1 MLVDIP
7 YDPAHTC
14 CFSGS
19 RPEKL
24 GFDWQHEPYF
34 FDVLRTDLRAAIRH
48 AVDLEYRRFITG
60 MSRGFDLWAAEEVIN
75 LQREFPHL
83 QLIAAIRHAVDLEY
97 RRFITGMS
105 RGFDLWAAEEVI
117 NLQREF
123 PHLQL
128 IAAIPFAGMETRWE
142 PYWRNLFAHAHQ
154 GADYEVY
161 LSDRFL
167 PGCYHAR
174 DNYMVQQSSRIIC
187 WNNGTLGG
195 TAYTCQYAERRG
207 ITSDRFLPGCYHA
220 RDNYMVQQSSRIIC
234 WNNGTLGGTAYT
246 CQYAERRGITLDNI
260 HRPYYSLSS
269 MP

>member
-7 YDPAHTC
+7 YDPSHTC

-24 GFDWQHEPYF
+24 GFDWQREPYF

-75 LQREFPHL
+75 LQ
-83 QLIAAIRHAVDLEY
+83 
-97 RRFITGMS
+97 
-105 RGFDLWAAEEVI
+105 W
-117 NLQREF
+117 EF

-128 IAAIPFAGMETRWE
+128 IAAIPFVGMETRWE
-142 PYWRNLFAHAHQ
+142 PYWRDLYTQICEHCE
-154 GADYEVY
+154 YESRM
-161 LSDRFL
+161 SDRFV

-174 DNYMVQQSSRIIC
+174 DEYMVRHSSR
-187 WNNGTLGG
+187 
-195 TAYTCQYAERRG
+195 
-207 ITSDRFLPGCYHA
+207 
-220 RDNYMVQQSSRIIC
+220 VIC

>member
-24 GFDWQHEPYF
+24 GFDWQREPYF

-83 QLIAAIRHAVDLEY
+83 QLIAAI
-97 RRFITGMS
+97 
-105 RGFDLWAAEEVI
+105 
-117 NLQREF
+117 
-123 PHLQL
+123 
-128 IAAIPFAGMETRWE
+128 PFAGMETHWE
-142 PYWRNLFAHAHQ
+142 PYWRDLYTQICEHCEYRSCMFN
-154 GADYEVY
+154 
-161 LSDRFL
+161 RFT
-167 PGCYHAR
+167 PRCYHAR
-174 DNYMVQQSSRIIC
+174 DEYMVQHSSRVIC

-195 TAYTCQYAERRG
+195 TAYTCQYAER
-207 ITSDRFLPGCYHA
+207 H
-220 RDNYMVQQSSRIIC
+220 
-234 WNNGTLGGTAYT
+234 
-246 CQYAERRGITLDNI
+246 GITLDNI

>member
-24 GFDWQHEPYF
+24 GFDWQREPYF
-34 FDVLRTDLRAAIRH
+34 LDVLRTDLRTAIRH
-48 AVDLEYRRFITG
+48 AVELEY
-60 MSRGFDLWAAEEVIN
+60 
-75 LQREFPHL
+75 H
-83 QLIAAIRHAVDLEY
+83 
-97 RRFITGMS
+97 RFITGMS

-142 PYWRNLFAHAHQ
+142 PYWRDLYTQICEHCE
-154 GADYEVY
+154 YESQM
-161 LSDRFL
+161 SDRFVS
-167 PGCYHAR
+167 GCYHAR
-174 DNYMVQQSSRIIC
+174 DEYMVRHSSRVIC
-187 WNNGTLGG
+187 WNNGTSGG
-195 TAYTCQYAERRG
+195 TAYTCKYAERRG
-207 ITSDRFLPGCYHA
+207 
-220 RDNYMVQQSSRIIC
+220 V
-234 WNNGTLGGTAYT
+234 
-246 CQYAERRGITLDNI
+246 TLDNI
-260 HRPYYSLSS
+260 HRPYYGLSA

>member
-24 GFDWQHEPYF
+24 GFDWQREPYF

-83 QLIAAIRHAVDLEY
+83 QLIAAI
-97 RRFITGMS
+97 
-105 RGFDLWAAEEVI
+105 
-117 NLQREF
+117 
-123 PHLQL
+123 
-128 IAAIPFAGMETRWE
+128 PFSGMETRWE
-142 PYWRNLFAHAHQ
+142 PYWRDLYAQICEHCEYRSCMFN
-154 GADYEVY
+154 
-161 LSDRFL
+161 RFT
-167 PGCYHAR
+167 PRCYHAR
-174 DNYMVQQSSRIIC
+174 DEYMVQHSSRVIC

-195 TAYTCQYAERRG
+195 TAYTCQYAER
-207 ITSDRFLPGCYHA
+207 H
-220 RDNYMVQQSSRIIC
+220 
-234 WNNGTLGGTAYT
+234 
-246 CQYAERRGITLDNI
+246 GITLDNI
-260 HRPYYSLSS
+260 HRPYYSLFS

>member
-24 GFDWQHEPYF
+24 GFDWQREPYF
-34 FDVLRTDLRAAIRH
+34 FDVLRTDLR
-48 AVDLEYRRFITG
+48 
-60 MSRGFDLWAAEEVIN
+60 
-75 LQREFPHL
+75 
-83 QLIAAIRHAVDLEY
+83 AAIRHAVDLEY

-142 PYWRNLFAHAHQ
+142 PYWRDLYAQICEHCEYRSCMFN
-154 GADYEVY
+154 
-161 LSDRFL
+161 RFT
-167 PGCYHAR
+167 PRCYHAR
-174 DNYMVQQSSRIIC
+174 DEYMVQHSSR
-187 WNNGTLGG
+187 
-195 TAYTCQYAERRG
+195 
-207 ITSDRFLPGCYHA
+207 
-220 RDNYMVQQSSRIIC
+220 VIC

>member
-24 GFDWQHEPYF
+24 GFDWQREPYF
-34 FDVLRTDLRAAIRH
+34 FDVLRTDLR
-48 AVDLEYRRFITG
+48 
-60 MSRGFDLWAAEEVIN
+60 
-75 LQREFPHL
+75 
-83 QLIAAIRHAVDLEY
+83 AAIRHAVDLEY

-142 PYWRNLFAHAHQ
+142 PYWRDLYAQICEHCEYRSCMFN
-154 GADYEVY
+154 
-161 LSDRFL
+161 RFT
-167 PGCYHAR
+167 PRCYHAR
-174 DNYMVQQSSRIIC
+174 DEYMVQHSSRVIC

-195 TAYTCQYAERRG
+195 TAYTCQYAER
-207 ITSDRFLPGCYHA
+207 H
-220 RDNYMVQQSSRIIC
+220 
-234 WNNGTLGGTAYT
+234 
-246 CQYAERRGITLDNI
+246 GITLDNI

>member
-24 GFDWQHEPYF
+24 GFDWQREPYF
-34 FDVLRTDLRAAIRH
+34 LDVLRTDLRAAIRH
-48 AVDLEYRRFITG
+48 AVELEY
-60 MSRGFDLWAAEEVIN
+60 
-75 LQREFPHL
+75 H
-83 QLIAAIRHAVDLEY
+83 
-97 RRFITGMS
+97 RFITGMS

-142 PYWRNLFAHAHQ
+142 PYWRDLYTQICEHCE
-154 GADYEVY
+154 YESQM
-161 LSDRFL
+161 SDRFVS
-167 PGCYHAR
+167 GCYHAR
-174 DNYMVQQSSRIIC
+174 DEYMVRHSSRVIC
-187 WNNGTLGG
+187 WNNGTSGG
-195 TAYTCQYAERRG
+195 TAYTCKYAERRG
-207 ITSDRFLPGCYHA
+207 
-220 RDNYMVQQSSRIIC
+220 V
-234 WNNGTLGGTAYT
+234 
-246 CQYAERRGITLDNI
+246 TLDNI
-260 HRPYYSLSS
+260 HRPYYGLSA

>member
-24 GFDWQHEPYF
+24 GFDWQREPYF

-83 QLIAAIRHAVDLEY
+83 QLIAAI
-97 RRFITGMS
+97 
-105 RGFDLWAAEEVI
+105 
-117 NLQREF
+117 
-123 PHLQL
+123 
-128 IAAIPFAGMETRWE
+128 PFAGMENRWE
-142 PYWRNLFAHAHQ
+142 PYWRDLYAQICEHCEYRSCMFN
-154 GADYEVY
+154 
-161 LSDRFL
+161 RFT
-167 PGCYHAR
+167 PRCYHAR
-174 DNYMVQQSSRIIC
+174 DEYMVQHSSRVIC

-195 TAYTCQYAERRG
+195 TAYTCQYAER
-207 ITSDRFLPGCYHA
+207 H
-220 RDNYMVQQSSRIIC
+220 
-234 WNNGTLGGTAYT
+234 
-246 CQYAERRGITLDNI
+246 GITLDNI

>member
-24 GFDWQHEPYF
+24 GFDWQREPYF

-83 QLIAAIRHAVDLEY
+83 ELICALPFH
-97 RRFITGMS
+97 GMS
-105 RGFDLWAAEEVI
+105 S
-117 NLQREF
+117 
-123 PHLQL
+123 H
-128 IAAIPFAGMETRWE
+128 WE
-142 PYWRNLFAHAHQ
+142 PYWREMFTRAHE

-174 DNYMVQQSSRIIC
+174 DNYMVQQSSRVIC
-187 WNNGTLGG
+187 WNNGTSGG
-195 TAYTCQYAERRG
+195 TAYTCKYAERRG
-207 ITSDRFLPGCYHA
+207 
-220 RDNYMVQQSSRIIC
+220 V
-234 WNNGTLGGTAYT
+234 
-246 CQYAERRGITLDNI
+246 TLDNI
-260 HRPYYSLSS
+260 HRPYYGLSA

>member
-24 GFDWQHEPYF
+24 GFDWQREPYF

-75 LQREFPHL
+75 LQR
-83 QLIAAIRHAVDLEY
+83 A
-97 RRFITGMS
+97 
-105 RGFDLWAAEEVI
+105 
-117 NLQREF
+117 F

-142 PYWRNLFAHAHQ
+142 SYWRDLYTQVCEHC
-154 GADYEVY
+154 DYESH

-174 DNYMVQQSSRIIC
+174 DEYMVRHSSRVIC
-187 WNNGTLGG
+187 WNNGT
-195 TAYTCQYAERRG
+195 
-207 ITSDRFLPGCYHA
+207 S
-220 RDNYMVQQSSRIIC
+220 
-234 WNNGTLGGTAYT
+234 GGTAYT

>member
-24 GFDWQHEPYF
+24 GFDWQREPYF
-34 FDVLRTDLRAAIRH
+34 LDVLRTDLRTAIRH

-83 QLIAAIRHAVDLEY
+83 ELICALPFH
-97 RRFITGMS
+97 GMS
-105 RGFDLWAAEEVI
+105 S
-117 NLQREF
+117 
-123 PHLQL
+123 H
-128 IAAIPFAGMETRWE
+128 WE
-142 PYWRNLFAHAHQ
+142 PYWREMFTRAHE

-174 DNYMVQQSSRIIC
+174 DNYMVQQSSRVIC
-187 WNNGTLGG
+187 WNNGTSGG
-195 TAYTCQYAERRG
+195 TAYTCKYAERRG
-207 ITSDRFLPGCYHA
+207 
-220 RDNYMVQQSSRIIC
+220 V
-234 WNNGTLGGTAYT
+234 
-246 CQYAERRGITLDNI
+246 TLDNI
-260 HRPYYSLSS
+260 HRPYYGLSA

>member
-24 GFDWQHEPYF
+24 GFDWQREPYF
-34 FDVLRTDLRAAIRH
+34 FDVLRTDLR
-48 AVDLEYRRFITG
+48 
-60 MSRGFDLWAAEEVIN
+60 
-75 LQREFPHL
+75 
-83 QLIAAIRHAVDLEY
+83 AAIRHAVDLEY

-207 ITSDRFLPGCYHA
+207 IT
-220 RDNYMVQQSSRIIC
+220 
-234 WNNGTLGGTAYT
+234 
-246 CQYAERRGITLDNI
+246 LDNI
-260 HRPYYSLSS
+260 HRPYYILSS

>member
-24 GFDWQHEPYF
+24 GFDWQREPYF
-34 FDVLRTDLRAAIRH
+34 LDVLRTDLRTAIRH
-48 AVDLEYRRFITG
+48 AVELEYHRFITG

-83 QLIAAIRHAVDLEY
+83 ELICALPFH
-97 RRFITGMS
+97 GMS
-105 RGFDLWAAEEVI
+105 S
-117 NLQREF
+117 
-123 PHLQL
+123 
-128 IAAIPFAGMETRWE
+128 RWE
-142 PYWRNLFAHAHQ
+142 PYWREMFTRAHE

-174 DNYMVQQSSRIIC
+174 DNYMVQQSSRVIC
-187 WNNGTLGG
+187 WNNGTSGG
-195 TAYTCQYAERRG
+195 TAYTCK
-207 ITSDRFLPGCYHA
+207 
-220 RDNYMVQQSSRIIC
+220 
-234 WNNGTLGGTAYT
+234 
-246 CQYAERRGITLDNI
+246 YAERRGITLDNI
-260 HRPYYSLSS
+260 HRPYYGLSA

>member
-24 GFDWQHEPYF
+24 GFDWQREPYF

-83 QLIAAIRHAVDLEY
+83 QLIAAI
-97 RRFITGMS
+97 
-105 RGFDLWAAEEVI
+105 
-117 NLQREF
+117 
-123 PHLQL
+123 
-128 IAAIPFAGMETRWE
+128 PFSGMETRWE
-142 PYWRNLFAHAHQ
+142 PYWRDLYAQICEHCEYRSCMFN
-154 GADYEVY
+154 
-161 LSDRFL
+161 RFT
-167 PGCYHAR
+167 PRCYHAR
-174 DNYMVQQSSRIIC
+174 DEYMVRHSSRVIC

-195 TAYTCQYAERRG
+195 TAYTCQYAER
-207 ITSDRFLPGCYHA
+207 H
-220 RDNYMVQQSSRIIC
+220 
-234 WNNGTLGGTAYT
+234 
-246 CQYAERRGITLDNI
+246 GITLDNI

>member
-24 GFDWQHEPYF
+24 GFDWQREPYF

-83 QLIAAIRHAVDLEY
+83 QLIAAI
-97 RRFITGMS
+97 
-105 RGFDLWAAEEVI
+105 
-117 NLQREF
+117 
-123 PHLQL
+123 
-128 IAAIPFAGMETRWE
+128 PFVGMETRWE
-142 PYWRNLFAHAHQ
+142 PYWRDLYTQICEHCE
-154 GADYEVY
+154 YESRM
-161 LSDRFL
+161 SDRFM

-174 DNYMVQQSSRIIC
+174 DEYMVRHSSR
-187 WNNGTLGG
+187 
-195 TAYTCQYAERRG
+195 
-207 ITSDRFLPGCYHA
+207 
-220 RDNYMVQQSSRIIC
+220 VIC

-260 HRPYYSLSS
+260 HRLYYSLSS

>member
-24 GFDWQHEPYF
+24 GFDWQREPYF
-34 FDVLRTDLRAAIRH
+34 FDVLRTDLR
-48 AVDLEYRRFITG
+48 
-60 MSRGFDLWAAEEVIN
+60 
-75 LQREFPHL
+75 
-83 QLIAAIRHAVDLEY
+83 AAIRHAVDLEY

-142 PYWRNLFAHAHQ
+142 PYWRDLYAQICEHCEYRSCMFN
-154 GADYEVY
+154 
-161 LSDRFL
+161 RFT
-167 PGCYHAR
+167 PQCYHAR
-174 DNYMVQQSSRIIC
+174 DEYMVQHSSRVIC

-195 TAYTCQYAERRG
+195 TAYTCQYAER
-207 ITSDRFLPGCYHA
+207 H
-220 RDNYMVQQSSRIIC
+220 
-234 WNNGTLGGTAYT
+234 
-246 CQYAERRGITLDNI
+246 GITLDNI